1 MRRRRDMTPS
11 LASLTA
17 AQSPFDAT
25 RRKAQPTRH
34 DQLINQTQ
42 RLVSQTFYGTMLK
55 QMRDSPF
62 KSKIFDGGR
71 GGEAFSSLLD
81 QHLADRMSRG
91 AGGKLVNSIV
101 RHIERT
107 GGAEQ
112 LLSKQHAAA
121 RASRSA
127 TYSANAL
134 SAIKGGSTFSTVA
147 K

>member
-1 MRRRRDMTPS
+1 MTPS
-11 LASLTA
+11 LASLSA
-17 AQSPFDAT
+17 AQSPFDAS
-25 RRKAQPTRH
+25 RRKALPNRH
-34 DQLINQTQ
+34 DQLVKQTQ

-121 RASRSA
+121 KASRSA

-134 SAIKGGSTFSTVA
+134 SAIKAGSTFSAVA